1 MTASSAGALPRG
13 RQQVNDIR
21 RTKEAAEFD
30 PLYSLML
37 MCKEAEGKNP
47 QEAFVRLVNGGSC
60 TAVQSIAFGETSNV
74 QAIAISNVGGQSVQL
89 LPQLVSTSRICPT
102 RPPPLVPQSFQLL
115 PQVVSSSVF
124 PVSPPPLIPAMQLQ
138 ASSPQQQRPLVGS
151 PVFVCFVRGNISRC
165 NGCKGR
171 IARAANKK
179 PLPPPGDIVLR
190 HKERVVYL
198 NSRTGVYEQS
208 RDDRNVYYH
217 AYRTCVASHFLDFDA
232 TYHIKVDAAVEL
244 SALHLHHLR
253 EEFDVR
259 FL

>member
-1 MTASSAGALPRG
+1 MFTRAS
-13 RQQVNDIR
+13 
-21 RTKEAAEFD
+21 TFD
-30 PLYSLML
+30 
-37 MCKEAEGKNP
+37 
-47 QEAFVRLVNGGSC
+47 GGSC

-102 RPPPLVPQSFQLL
+102 RPPPLIPQSFQLL

-124 PVSPPPLIPAMQLQ
+124 PVSPPPLIPAMQLR
-138 ASSPQQQRPLVGS
+138 ASSLQQQRPLVGS
-151 PVFVCFVRGNISRC
+151 PLFVCFVQGNISQC

-171 IARAANKK
+171 IARATDKK
-179 PLPPPGDIVLR
+179 PLPLPGDIVLR

-232 TYHIKVDAAVEL
+232 THHIKVDAAVG
-244 SALHLHHLR
+244 SK
-253 EEFDVR
+253 
-259 FL
+259 